1 MSNSHISGAGL
12 GLRRGMLETMSSLTM
27 SDVDFLEVAPENW
40 IGVGGRFGKAFSEFA
55 ERFPI
60 VFHGLSLSIGSPDPL
75 DETFVKQVKA
85 FMRQHNVSLYS
96 EHLSYC
102 SSNGHMYDLMPL
114 PFTEETV
121 ARVAERIRRVQDI
134 LEQPIAMEN
143 VSSYVSLPGQM
154 SELEFMQAV
163 LAESGCTMLLDV
175 NNVYVNSVNHGFNAR
190 DYIAALPSERIQY
203 MHIAGHY
210 DEADDLLVDTHGAAI
225 KEDVWALLSLAYQHH
240 GVKPTLLERD
250 FNFPPMSELLG
261 EVNQIKSMQQSAMS
275 GSNSNPG
282 LSQNQDVNQSPDMSA
297 SLHEV
302 NRCG

>member
-12 GLRRGMLETMSSLTM
+12 GLRRGMLDPMSALTTN
-27 SDVDFLEVAPENW
+27 DVDFLEVAPENW
-40 IGVGGRFGKAFSEFA
+40 IGVGGRFGKAFAEFA
-55 ERFPI
+55 ERFPM

-102 SSNGHMYDLMPL
+102 SSEGHMYDLMPL

-121 ARVAERIRRVQDI
+121 KRVSTRIRTVQDI

-143 VSSYVSLPGQM
+143 VSSYVTLPGQM
-154 SELEFMQAV
+154 SELEFMNAI

-175 NNVYVNSVNHGFNAR
+175 NNVYVNSVNHGFDPR
-190 DYIAALPSERIQY
+190 HFIANLPSACIQY
-203 MHIAGHY
+203 CHIAGHY

-225 KEDVWALLSLAYQHH
+225 KDDVWALLAHAYQHH

-250 FNFPPMSELLG
+250 FNFPPMAELLK
-261 EVNQIKSMQQSAMS
+261 EVNQIKAIQQSMVSYSTS
-275 GSNSNPG
+275 GDGSH
-282 LSQNQDVNQSPDMSA
+282 LQ
-297 SLHEV
+297 HEV
-302 NRCG
+302 NRCV